1 MIDSTFTV
9 AADMAATVYKI
20 LVSPGDEVGPGIV
33 LVVLESMKM
42 EIPIE
47 TEFACVVTAVHVT
60 DGATVGEG
68 AALVT
73 LARRS

>member
-1 MIDSTFTV
+1 MTDSTLTV
-9 AADMAATVYKI
+9 KADMAATVYQI
-20 LVSPGDEVGPGIV
+20 LVSPGDEVGPGVV

-42 EIPIE
+42 EIPVE

-60 DGATVGEG
+60 DGAIVGEG

-73 LARRS
+73 LARRQ